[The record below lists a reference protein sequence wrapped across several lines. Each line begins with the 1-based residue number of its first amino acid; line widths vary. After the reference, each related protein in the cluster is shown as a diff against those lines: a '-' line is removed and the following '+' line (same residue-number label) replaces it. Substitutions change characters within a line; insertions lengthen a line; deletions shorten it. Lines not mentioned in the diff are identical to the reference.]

1 MLFPQNTLCHSNPRT
16 WSSFLLPAL
25 SYNPS
30 RLQRHRYNLHHG
42 KNRRVTRLPDEL
54 PQGPDLKLQ
63 NTSHAP
69 PHPFQHQQVSR
80 GPVPSYGETPLLWC
94 SAHSRQTGERPAPRM
109 YHHHHHPVNSVSTR
123 CTLLPNLINLVIL
136 LMDSPSLQALQTT
149 HNPHQL
155 EE

>member
-1 MLFPQNTLCHSNPRT
+1 MFPQNTFCHSNPRT
-16 WSSFLLPAL
+16 WLSFLFPAL

-54 PQGPDLKLQ
+54 PQGPDLKPWGI
-63 NTSHAP
+63 SCGP

-80 GPVPSYGETPLLWC
+80 GSVPSYSGTPLLWC
-94 SAHSRQTGERPAPRM
+94 SVHRRQAGERPAPKM
-109 YHHHHHPVNSVSTR
+109 HHRHPVDSVSIR
-123 CTLLPNLINLVIL
+123 CTLLPNLTNLAIF
-136 LMDSPSLQALQTT
+136 LMDSSSLQSQQTT
-149 HNPHQL
+149 YNLHQL